1 MTLGIVLTPFGK
13 NPNGF
18 PPYAIDYTYKGAR
31 DWYGS
36 IAANEAYFNKPG
48 IYDPRLDPRFTER
61 GEAGYYYDTQLGS
74 WQRPNWL
81 TKLKAKLGLG
91 AIPTDFELST
101 RYGYLPMQSGW
112 TRTQQGYY
120 TGRWLPPTGNP
131 AWAGYPT
138 PMWPLESKPLGAVTE
153 YGVLTTG
160 TVNKPPR
167 RFGFGEPNVVD
178 VMAEMAAHN
187 DRLFALTLVSTT
199 AVAVSALLG
208 VFRTL
213 KLIKEEK

>member
-1 MTLGIVLTPFGK
+1 MLGIVLTPHGK
-13 NPNGF
+13 SPQGF
-18 PPYAIDYTYKGAR
+18 PPYAIDYTYGGAR
-31 DWYGS
+31 TYYGS

-48 IYDPRLDPRFTER
+48 TYDPRLDPRFNER
-61 GEAGYYYDTQLGS
+61 GEAGYYYDTQLGAWKS
-74 WQRPNWL
+74 NWWARV
-81 TKLKAKLGLG
+81 KAKLGLG
-91 AIPTDFELST
+91 AIPTDFELAT
-101 RYGYLPMQSGW
+101 RYGYLPVESGW
-112 TRTQQGYY
+112 TRTKQGYY
-120 TGRWLPPTGNP
+120 TGRWLPPQGNP

-138 PMWPLESKPLGAVTE
+138 PMWPLESKPLGDVPE

-160 TVNKPPR
+160 NINKPR
-167 RFGFGEPNVVD
+167 RTSLLGEASVVD
-178 VMAEMAAHN
+178 VMAEMTAHN